1 MSRVLFSQTPPS
13 ALFSR
18 LGKAW
23 APTLAIWGIGAGTA
37 AVFLLSVTPIVKNG
51 LLVKLPLIGSVYE
64 DKTPASDKPF

>member
-1 MSRVLFSQTPPS
+1 LFHSGQ
-13 ALFSR
+13 F
-18 LGKAW
+18 GKAW
-23 APTLAIWGIGAGTA
+23 TPALGIWGVGVGTA